1 MTTHEILLAAQA
13 AKLPLALADTDTKNA
28 ALEAMAVALVENSDA
43 ILAANKQDLAAARGR
58 ISDVMLDRLALTPAR
73 LAAMAKGM
81 REVAA
86 LPDPVGRVLKRVERP
101 NGLVIEKTAVPMGAI
116 AIIYESR
123 PNVTSDAAALC
134 IKSGNVCMLRSGKD
148 KLYSYTKKEEERT
161 VETVTTSVTV
171 DASTGEET
179 TTETKAQSQ

>member
-43 ILAANKQDLAAARGR
+43 ILAANNQDLAAARGR

-81 REVAA
+81 RGCCPAGPGGCRATQNCAA
-86 LPDPVGRVLKRVERP
+86 ER
-101 NGLVIEKTAVPMGAI
+101 
-116 AIIYESR
+116 
-123 PNVTSDAAALC
+123 AA
-134 IKSGNVCMLRSGKD
+134 D
-148 KLYSYTKKEEERT
+148 
-161 VETVTTSVTV
+161 
-171 DASTGEET
+171 
-179 TTETKAQSQ
+179 

>member
-73 LAAMAKGM
+73 LAAMAGSGANGSAWL
-81 REVAA
+81 RARHEESGA
-86 LPDPVGRVLKRVERP
+86 LEDVVRHSARCWAGGV
-101 NGLVIEKTAVPMGAI
+101 
-116 AIIYESR
+116 
-123 PNVTSDAAALC
+123 
-134 IKSGNVCMLRSGKD
+134 
-148 KLYSYTKKEEERT
+148 
-161 VETVTTSVTV
+161 
-171 DASTGEET
+171 
-179 TTETKAQSQ
+179 

>member
-86 LPDPVGRVLKRVERP
+86 LPDPIGTADRMWTRP
-101 NGLVIEKTAVPMGAI
+101 NGLRILQKLDLDLKGSRLDAPLLMQKAI
-116 AIIYESR
+116 CELSLARSR
-123 PNVTSDAAALC
+123 A
-134 IKSGNVCMLRSGKD
+134 
-148 KLYSYTKKEEERT
+148 
-161 VETVTTSVTV
+161 
-171 DASTGEET
+171 
-179 TTETKAQSQ
+179 